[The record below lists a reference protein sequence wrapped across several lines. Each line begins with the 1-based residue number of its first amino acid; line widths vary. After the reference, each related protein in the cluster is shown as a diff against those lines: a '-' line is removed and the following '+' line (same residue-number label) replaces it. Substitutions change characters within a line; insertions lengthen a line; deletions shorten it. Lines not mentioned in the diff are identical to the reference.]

1 MEDNK
6 EKDTIIVKD
15 LSMAILFNNALKEN
29 GRRNNNTP
37 IDSFG
42 SFSKEELESI
52 KKLTLEN
59 DSFRDIS
66 ALKYCTNLKDLR
78 IKSVNAKDFFTT
90 VGGISFVDNLKY
102 NYEGMTLD
110 IQDYSVIEN
119 LESLEFLEIGYDS
132 NLKKLDVSNLKNL
145 YSLKLYQNENLKEV
159 KGIEESEIGELTLY
173 RNNLSHSIDME
184 KIIEDRYCDFKLD
197 FDMYPEIKKNFP
209 NILEKIDKYK
219 MSLSVNW
226 LENLSNLR
234 TNELNT
240 YRIDI
245 MNEKAKE
252 ILEEVVGDGYTDIE
266 KISAIY
272 AYIIQNVKYDHEMLD
287 AAHGIEHEEY
297 KKTMNILSEKMET
310 YLDRRQ
316 SSYNA
321 ILKNKSVCEG
331 YSNMMHYLLSSVGV
345 ESKTVSCSNDVR
357 KKFVGR
363 DSNHSVIRVKL
374 EDDWYYFDPTWDAGK
389 STLTNFMKT
398 KEDFEKNH
406 RLGMSEKDIKVPEK
420 ELYTKEELNETLN
433 FVLTD
438 REERKKLKEKIQRQQ
453 QEKENVTEKKD
464 EKRKV
469 ENYKSEVSSR
479 NSVRSSEYLSGLEKI
494 NMDMPHEHSKYYGIS
509 DIDDTI
515 FRDRFE
521 SKIADEFLIDAL
533 SNRYSRGASPERA
546 KLIREFTELEFNAKF
561 EDFDNP
567 YSELIDADN
576 KQILELE
583 KVEGISLSDVQYL
596 DDYNFTNIEEL
607 PKDISLKN
615 EMYIATYDMEMWD
628 PDLNKHIWKPVKE
641 YYVKDEE
648 GKLEKIGTGTYEKTT
663 LNIYGHEI
671 EIENENIEKKDTI
684 DKVEQQYM
692 AGNLLRSNI
701 EDSMEEINAKGKI
714 TNILQITDVL
724 LLDDLAKQCGI
735 EDMYDLADRTFI
747 VSTVDEKGNEDFDII
762 VRNNW
767 DAKTPYEHLKGM
779 YKEEVSKDKANI
791 QSRYDLEDGDIITR
805 TSGDTLKGFV
815 TESGNRY
822 VLTNIG
828 GNIQFS
834 EIYMENEKQMEADLI
849 DTYLFKQELY
859 DAYEDMNINKE
870 DIDRA
875 YDVLNRTREER
886 ELYNSDKAKEQED
899 QELEEQEL

>member
-1 MEDNK
+1 MEDNN
-6 EKDTIIVKD
+6 EKDRILVED
-15 LSMAILFNNALKEN
+15 FDMAILLNNVLKEN
-29 GRRNNNTP
+29 GQRNDNIP
-37 IDSFG
+37 ISSFQR
-42 SFSKEELESI
+42 FSKEELESI
-52 KKLTLEN
+52 KQLTLEN
-59 DSFRDIS
+59 SNFRDIS

-78 IKSVNAKDFFTT
+78 IKSINAKDFFAND
-90 VGGISFVDNLKY
+90 SFIQTDWLKDD
-102 NYEGMTLD
+102 YERMCLD

-119 LESLEFLEIGYDS
+119 LKSLEFLEIGYDS

-145 YSLKLYQNENLKEV
+145 YLLNLYQNENLTEV
-159 KGIEESEIGELTLY
+159 KGIEDSEIGELTLY

-184 KIIEDRYCDFKLD
+184 KIIEDRPCNFKLD

-209 NILEKIDKYK
+209 DIIEKTNKTYTEV
-219 MSLSVNW
+219 SWV
-226 LENLSNLR
+226 ENLSNLR
-234 TNELNT
+234 TNELTTN
-240 YRIDI
+240 RIDV
-245 MNEKAKE
+245 MNEKSKE
-252 ILEEVVGDGYTDIE
+252 ILEEVIGDGYTDIE

-272 AYIIQNVKYDHEMLD
+272 AYIIQNVEYDYEMLD
-287 AAHGIEHEEY
+287 TAHGIENEEY

-310 YLDRRQ
+310 YLDRKQ

-321 ILKNKSVCEG
+321 ILKNKGVCEG
-331 YSNMMHYLLSSVGV
+331 YTNMMHYLLSSVGV
-345 ESKTVSCSNDVR
+345 QSKTVSCSSDIN
-357 KKFVGR
+357 KALVGR

-374 EDDWYYFDPTWDAGK
+374 EDDWYYFDPTWDTGK
-389 STLTNFMKT
+389 NLITNFMKT

-406 RLGMSEKDIKVPEK
+406 RLGISEKDIKVPEK
-420 ELYTKEELNETLN
+420 QLYTKEELNKTLA
-433 FVLTD
+433 FVLND
-438 REERKKLKEKIQRQQ
+438 REERKKAKEKIEK
-453 QEKENVTEKKD
+453 QEKQKENNTEKKD
-464 EKRKV
+464 KEKKV

-494 NMDMPHEHSKYYGIS
+494 NMDMPHEHSKYYGIA

-583 KVEGISLSDVQYL
+583 KVEGINLSDVQYL

-762 VRNNW
+762 VRNNCG
-767 DAKTPYEHLKGM
+767 AKTPYEHLKGM
-779 YKEEVSKDKANI
+779 YKEEVSKEKANV
-791 QSRYDLEDGDIITR
+791 QSRYDLEDGDIIVEAP
-805 TSGDTLKGFV
+805 GNTLKEFV
-815 TESGNRY
+815 TENGNRY

-834 EIYMENEKQMEADLI
+834 EIYMENEKQMKADLI
-849 DTYLFKQELY
+849 DTYSYKQELY
-859 DAYEDMNINKE
+859 DAYEDMDINKE

-886 ELYNSDKAKEQED
+886 ELYNSDKEYEQEQEEQD
-899 QELEEQEL
+899 LEELE